1 MGTKTANYDF
11 WMPEI
16 NDDENQWGSMLN
28 SNWDLLDGLL
38 LSLTGESK
46 SIIIENPTAAENI
59 SYFYT
64 DVAVTVSRLMAV
76 LVGSATPSV
85 TWTIR
90 FGPDRS
96 GVGTEIVTGGT
107 VTTSITTGSDVTVLD
122 EPAIPAGSHVW
133 VETTAQSG
141 TVDSIIINLF
151 YNED

>member
-16 NDDENQWGSMLN
+16 NEDEGQWGSMLN
-28 SNWDLLDGLL
+28 ANWDLLDGLL
-38 LSLTGESK
+38 LSLTGYSK
-46 SIIIENPTAAENI
+46 SLIIENPTGAEDI

-64 DVAVTVSRLMAV
+64 EVALTATKLRAV

-96 GVGTEIVTGGT
+96 GAGTEVVTGGT
-107 VTTSITTGSDVTVLD
+107 VTTSTTTGSDVTVLD
-122 EPAIPAGSHVW
+122 EPVIPAGSHVW

-151 YNED
+151 Y